1 MKKKENKIP
10 TLNQD
15 FELETFLTVLR
26 KNIIIVLIFFALAIT
41 GGYLYFRYT
50 QPIYSSYSII
60 QIKKENKTNE
70 ILGISSGVKMD
81 PTIEIMR
88 SEEFLKTVVKN
99 LPLGISFFTE
109 GAFLNTESYG
119 SMPFKVDY
127 EITGSDIYDRP
138 IYYEQNKDGK
148 SYDINIGENGA
159 VHNIP
164 FDKPTVLPEG
174 ITITMSAPNGESYIG
189 RNSIKDKYYFVI
201 NSERQ
206 TLRNISKG
214 LVIEALNNNAGTIKI
229 TYDCENAR
237 KSADIANAIA
247 EQFIE
252 FDVMKSRES
261 SMATIAYIDEQ
272 MDNMVDELSTIESQ
286 LQQFRIANGITND
299 EVKSRKNGLAET
311 RIANLEQRMS
321 EIDYEIETLN
331 EVKEQV
337 NNNPDINMYEMMAL
351 MSGQSSNA
359 FLSSMLKSLQDLMSK
374 RESMLFEVTENNHKI
389 VVIDKQIESKK
400 ETIIDF
406 IGSTIVRLEKQKAS
420 CEKKQEDIRNGI
432 IEKANYDELE
442 YSKLQRIYSVNES
455 HYSKLLD
462 RKIEILISQSGY
474 VSTNLVLEKASVPSS
489 AISPI
494 FSKTM
499 TMAVI
504 LALVLSI
511 LFLLARYLFY
521 NKILTSNDI
530 SKYTDI
536 PVIGEVVMSRHKNE
550 FSQAVVHKNARSHI
564 TENFRKIRTN
574 LDYYPLDSK
583 CRVIITTST
592 VPGEGKTFVAINTAD
607 IYAMSGKKVLLV
619 DFDLRKPRLEKCL
632 TLDNEDGV
640 STILTN
646 RKPWQECVHKDVI
659 ENMDVITSGPVTPI
673 AAELL
678 IGKNIDT
685 FIEEVR
691 AAYDIVI
698 LDTPP
703 LGIIHDAIT
712 LSKYADNFF
721 YIMRSGISV
730 KGYIEYING
739 IVEEHNVKNISM
751 VLNGLP
757 VSKHSGYHY
766 SRYGSHYGKY
776 GYGYGRGYGYGHSY
790 GYGYGYGYSTDEDD
804 DGSEKKEKSGFLSKL
819 FGKKKK

>member
-15 FELETFLTVLR
+15 FEFETFLTVLR
-26 KNIIIVLIFFALAIT
+26 KNIIVVIIFFALAIT
-41 GGYLYFRYT
+41 GGYFYFRYT
-50 QPIYSSYSII
+50 QPIYSSSSII
-60 QIKKENKTNE
+60 QIKKENKTQD
-70 ILGISSGVKMD
+70 ILGLSSDIRMD

-88 SEEFLKTVVKN
+88 SEEFLKIVAKN
-99 LPLGISFFTE
+99 LPLGISYYTE
-109 GAFLNTESYG
+109 GSFLNTENYG
-119 SMPFKVDY
+119 SLPFKVDY
-127 EITGSDIYDRP
+127 EFTDNGIYDKP
-138 IYYEQNKDGK
+138 IYYELNKDGK
-148 SYDINIGENGA
+148 SYDISIGKNGSI
-159 VHNIP
+159 HNVP
-164 FDKPTVLPEG
+164 FDKPTQIQDG
-174 ITITMSAPNGESYIG
+174 ITLTLSAPSFTERS
-189 RNSIKDKYYFVI
+189 SIKDKYYFVI

-206 TLRNISKG
+206 ILRNISKG
-214 LVIEALNNNAGTIKI
+214 LVIEALNKNAGTIKI
-229 TYDCENAR
+229 TYDCFNAK
-237 KSADIANAIA
+237 KSADIVNAIA

-286 LQQFRIANGITND
+286 LQQFRLANGITSED
-299 EVKSRKNGLAET
+299 IKSHRNSIAEAQIT
-311 RIANLEQRMS
+311 SIEQRTAN
-321 EIDYEIETLN
+321 IDYEIEILN
-331 EVKEQV
+331 EVQNEI

-351 MSGQSSNA
+351 MSGQTSNA
-359 FLSSMLKSLQDLMSK
+359 FLSSMLKSLQDLISK

-389 VVIDKQIESKK
+389 VVIDKQIEAKK

-406 IGSTIVRLEKQKAS
+406 IGSTIVRLNKQKADNQ
-420 CEKKQEDIRNGI
+420 KKVEDIRSGI
-432 IEKANYDELE
+432 LEKTNYDELE
-442 YSKLQRIYSVNES
+442 YSKLQRIYSINEA
-455 HYSKLLD
+455 YYNKLLN
-462 RKIEILISQSGY
+462 KKAEILISQSGY
-474 VSTNLVLEKASVPSS
+474 VSTNLVLEKANVPGTP
-489 AISPI
+489 ISPL

-499 TMAVI
+499 TMAAL

-530 SKYTDI
+530 TKYTDI

-592 VPGEGKTFVAINTAD
+592 VPGEGKTFIAINTAD

-619 DFDLRKPRLEKCL
+619 DFDLRKPRLDKCL

-646 RKPWQECVHKDVI
+646 KKPWQECVHKDVI

-685 FIEEVR
+685 FMDEVR
-691 AAYDIVI
+691 NAYDIVI

-776 GYGYGRGYGYGHSY
+776 GYGYGRGYGYGYGHGY

-804 DGSEKKEKSGFLSKL
+804 DGSEKKEKRGFFSRL

>member
-26 KNIIIVLIFFALAIT
+26 KNIIVVIIFFALAIT

-70 ILGISSGVKMD
+70 ILGINSGVKMD

-109 GAFLNTESYG
+109 GAFLNTENYG

-127 EITGSDIYDRP
+127 EFTEGGLYDKP

-148 SYDINIGENGA
+148 SYDISIGKDGA
-159 VHNIP
+159 MYNVP
-164 FDKPTVLPEG
+164 FDKPTKIQDGVTL
-174 ITITMSAPNGESYIG
+174 TMSAPNGESYIG
-189 RNSIKDKYYFVI
+189 RSSIKDKYYFVI

-321 EIDYEIETLN
+321 EIDYEIETLK

-374 RESMLFEVTENNHKI
+374 RESMLFEVTDNNHKI

-536 PVIGEVVMSRHKNE
+536 PVIGEVVTSRHKNE

-592 VPGEGKTFVAINTAD
+592 VPGEGKTFIAINTAD

-632 TLDNEDGV
+632 NLDNEDGV

-776 GYGYGRGYGYGHSY
+776 GYGYARGYGYGHSY

>member
-15 FELETFLTVLR
+15 FELETFLTVLK
-26 KNIIIVLIFFALAIT
+26 KNVIFVIIFFALAIC

-50 QPIYSSYSII
+50 QPIFSSSSII
-60 QIKKENKTNE
+60 QIKKENRTNE
-70 ILGISSGVKMD
+70 ILGISSDVNMN

-109 GAFLNTESYG
+109 GAFLKSESYG
-119 SMPFKVDY
+119 SMPFRVEY
-127 EITGSDIYDRP
+127 EITNPKIYDNA

-148 SYDINIGENGA
+148 SYDINIGEKGV
-159 VHNIP
+159 VHNVP
-164 FDKPTVLPEG
+164 FSTPTVLPEG
-174 ITITMSAPNGESYIG
+174 LTITMSAPNSESYAE
-189 RNSIKDKYYFVI
+189 RSSIKDKYYFVI
-201 NSERQ
+201 NSEKQ
-206 TLRNISKG
+206 ILRDISKG
-214 LVIEALNNNAGTIKI
+214 LVIEALNNSAGTIRI
-229 TYDCENAR
+229 TYDCENAK

-261 SMATIAYIDEQ
+261 SMATIAYIDEK
-272 MDNMVDELSTIESQ
+272 MADMVDELSTIENQ
-286 LQQFRIANGITND
+286 LQQFRIANGITAD
-299 EVKSRKNGLAET
+299 DVKARNNNLAET
-311 RIANLEQRMS
+311 RITNLEQRIA
-321 EIDYEIETLN
+321 EIDYEIETLK
-331 EVKEQV
+331 EVKEQI
-337 NNNPDINMYEMMAL
+337 NSNPDINMYEMMAL

-359 FLSSMLKSLQDLMSK
+359 FLSSMLKSLQDLIAK
-374 RESMLFEVTENNHKI
+374 RESMLFEVTESNHKI

-406 IGSTIVRLEKQKAS
+406 IGSTITRLEKQKAG
-420 CEKKQEDIRNGI
+420 CENKENDIRNGI
-432 IEKANYDELE
+432 LKKVSYDELE
-442 YSKLQRIYSVNES
+442 YSKLQRIYSANEA

-474 VSTNLVLEKASVPSS
+474 VSTNLVLEKASVPGG

-494 FSKTM
+494 LSKTM
-499 TMAVI
+499 TMAVL
-504 LALVLSI
+504 LALVLSV

-521 NKILTSNDI
+521 NKILTSSDI
-530 SKYTDI
+530 GKYTDI
-536 PVIGEVVMSRHKNE
+536 PVIGEVVTSRRKSE
-550 FSQAVVHKNARSHI
+550 FSRAVVHKNARSHV

-574 LDYYPLDSK
+574 LDYYPLESK

-592 VPGEGKTFVAINTAD
+592 VPGEGKTFIAINTAD

-632 TLDNEDGV
+632 DLDNEFGL

-646 RKPWQECVHKDVI
+646 RKTWQECLHKDVV

-678 IGKNIDT
+678 IGKNIDA
-685 FIEEVR
+685 FISEVR
-691 AAYDIVI
+691 NEYDIVI

-721 YIMRSGISV
+721 YVMRSGISV

-739 IVEEHNVKNISM
+739 IVEEHGLKNVSM
-751 VLNGLP
+751 ILNGLP
-757 VSKHSGYHY
+757 VSKHSSYGYSKYGY
-766 SRYGSHYGKY
+766 SNYGKY
-776 GYGYGRGYGYGHSY
+776 GY
-790 GYGYGYGYSTDEDD
+790 TEDD
-804 DGSEKKEKSGFLSKL
+804 DDDNTGKGNFFSRL
-819 FGKKKK
+819 FGKKN

>member
-15 FELETFLTVLR
+15 FELETFLTVLK
-26 KNIIIVLIFFALAIT
+26 KNVIFVIIFFALAIC

-50 QPIYSSYSII
+50 QPIFSSSSII
-60 QIKKENKTNE
+60 QIKKENRTNE
-70 ILGISSGVKMD
+70 ILGISSDVNMN

-109 GAFLNTESYG
+109 GAFLKSESYG
-119 SMPFKVDY
+119 SMPFRVEY
-127 EITGSDIYDRP
+127 EITNPKIYDNA

-148 SYDINIGENGA
+148 SYDINIGEKGA
-159 VHNIP
+159 VHNVP
-164 FDKPTVLPEG
+164 FSTPTVLPEG
-174 ITITMSAPNGESYIG
+174 LTITMSAPNSESYAE
-189 RNSIKDKYYFVI
+189 RSSIKDKYYFVI
-201 NSERQ
+201 NSEKQ
-206 TLRNISKG
+206 ILRDISKG
-214 LVIEALNNNAGTIKI
+214 LVIEALNNSAGTIRI
-229 TYDCENAR
+229 TYDCENAK

-261 SMATIAYIDEQ
+261 SMATIAYIDEK
-272 MDNMVDELSTIESQ
+272 MADMVDELSTIENQ
-286 LQQFRIANGITND
+286 LQRFRIANGITAD
-299 EVKSRKNGLAET
+299 DVKARNNNLAET
-311 RIANLEQRMS
+311 RITNLEQRIA
-321 EIDYEIETLN
+321 EIDYEIETLK
-331 EVKEQV
+331 EVKEQI
-337 NNNPDINMYEMMAL
+337 NSNPDINMYEMMAL

-359 FLSSMLKSLQDLMSK
+359 FLSSMLKSLQDLIAK
-374 RESMLFEVTENNHKI
+374 RESMLFEVTESNHKI

-406 IGSTIVRLEKQKAS
+406 IGSTITRLEKQKAG
-420 CEKKQEDIRNGI
+420 CENKENDIRNGI
-432 IEKANYDELE
+432 LKKVSYDELE
-442 YSKLQRIYSVNES
+442 YSKLQRIYSANEA

-474 VSTNLVLEKASVPSS
+474 VSTNLVLEKASVPGG

-494 FSKTM
+494 LSKTM
-499 TMAVI
+499 TMAVL
-504 LALVLSI
+504 LALVLSV

-521 NKILTSNDI
+521 NKILTSSDI
-530 SKYTDI
+530 GKYTDI
-536 PVIGEVVMSRHKNE
+536 PVIGEVVTSRRKSE
-550 FSQAVVHKNARSHI
+550 FSQAIVHKNARSHV

-574 LDYYPLDSK
+574 LDYYPLESK

-592 VPGEGKTFVAINTAD
+592 VPGEGKTFIAINTAD

-632 TLDNEDGV
+632 DLDNEFGL

-646 RKPWQECVHKDVI
+646 RKTWQECLHKDVV

-685 FIEEVR
+685 FISEVR
-691 AAYDIVI
+691 NEYDIVI

-721 YIMRSGISV
+721 YVMRSGISV

-739 IVEEHNVKNISM
+739 IVEEHGLKNVSM
-751 VLNGLP
+751 ILNGLP
-757 VSKHSGYHY
+757 ASKHSSYGYSKYGY
-766 SRYGSHYGKY
+766 SNYGKY
-776 GYGYGRGYGYGHSY
+776 GY
-790 GYGYGYGYSTDEDD
+790 TEDD
-804 DGSEKKEKSGFLSKL
+804 DDDNTGKENFFSRL
-819 FGKKKK
+819 FGKKN

>member
-26 KNIIIVLIFFALAIT
+26 KNIIVVIIFFALAIT
-41 GGYLYFRYT
+41 GGYFYFRYT
-50 QPIYSSYSII
+50 QPIYSSSSII
-60 QIKKENKTNE
+60 QIKKENKTQD
-70 ILGISSGVKMD
+70 ILGLSSDIRMD

-88 SEEFLKTVVKN
+88 SEEFLKIVAKN
-99 LPLGISFFTE
+99 LPLGISYYTE
-109 GAFLNTESYG
+109 GSFLNTENYG
-119 SMPFKVDY
+119 SLPFKVDY
-127 EITGSDIYDRP
+127 EFTENGIYDKP
-138 IYYEQNKDGK
+138 IYYELNKDGK
-148 SYDINIGENGA
+148 SYDISIGKNGSI
-159 VHNIP
+159 HNVP
-164 FDKPTVLPEG
+164 FDKPTQIQDG
-174 ITITMSAPNGESYIG
+174 ITLTLSAPSFTERS
-189 RNSIKDKYYFVI
+189 SIKDKYYFVI

-206 TLRNISKG
+206 ILRNISKG
-214 LVIEALNNNAGTIKI
+214 LVIEALNKNAGTIKI
-229 TYDCENAR
+229 TYDCFNAK
-237 KSADIANAIA
+237 KSADIVNAIA

-286 LQQFRIANGITND
+286 LQQFRLANGITSED
-299 EVKSRKNGLAET
+299 IKSHHNSIAEAQIT
-311 RIANLEQRMS
+311 SIEQRTAN
-321 EIDYEIETLN
+321 IDYEIEILN
-331 EVKEQV
+331 EVQNEI

-351 MSGQSSNA
+351 MSGQTSNA
-359 FLSSMLKSLQDLMSK
+359 FLSSMLKSLQDLISK

-389 VVIDKQIESKK
+389 VVIDKQIEAKK

-406 IGSTIVRLEKQKAS
+406 IGSTIVRLNKQKADNQ
-420 CEKKQEDIRNGI
+420 KKVEDIRSGI
-432 IEKANYDELE
+432 LEKTNYDELE
-442 YSKLQRIYSVNES
+442 YSKLQRIYSINEA
-455 HYSKLLD
+455 YYNKLLN
-462 RKIEILISQSGY
+462 KKAEILISQSGF
-474 VSTNLVLEKASVPSS
+474 VSTNLVLEKANVPG
-489 AISPI
+489 APISPL

-499 TMAVI
+499 TMAAL

-521 NKILTSNDI
+521 NKILTNNDI
-530 SKYTDI
+530 TKYTDI

-592 VPGEGKTFVAINTAD
+592 VPGEGKTFIAINTAD

-632 TLDNEDGV
+632 NLDNEDGV

-804 DGSEKKEKSGFLSKL
+804 DGSEKKEKGGFFSRI

>member
-41 GGYLYFRYT
+41 GGYFYFRYT
-50 QPIYSSYSII
+50 QPIYSSSSII
-60 QIKKENKTNE
+60 QIKKENKTQD
-70 ILGISSGVKMD
+70 ILGLSSDIRMD

-88 SEEFLKTVVKN
+88 SEEFLKIVAKN
-99 LPLGISFFTE
+99 LPLGISYYTE
-109 GAFLNTESYG
+109 GSFLNTENYG
-119 SMPFKVDY
+119 SLPFKVDY
-127 EITGSDIYDRP
+127 EFTDNGIYDKP
-138 IYYEQNKDGK
+138 IYYELNKDGK
-148 SYDINIGENGA
+148 SYDISIGKNGSI
-159 VHNIP
+159 HNVP
-164 FDKPTVLPEG
+164 FDKPTQIQDG
-174 ITITMSAPNGESYIG
+174 ITLTLSAPSFTERS
-189 RNSIKDKYYFVI
+189 SIKDKYYFVI

-206 TLRNISKG
+206 ILRNISKG
-214 LVIEALNNNAGTIKI
+214 LVIEALNKNAGTIKI
-229 TYDCENAR
+229 TYDCFNAK
-237 KSADIANAIA
+237 KSADIVNAIA

-286 LQQFRIANGITND
+286 LQQFRLANGITSED
-299 EVKSRKNGLAET
+299 IKSHRNSIAEAQIT
-311 RIANLEQRMS
+311 SIEQRTAN
-321 EIDYEIETLN
+321 IDYEIEILN
-331 EVKEQV
+331 EVQNEI

-351 MSGQSSNA
+351 MSGQTSNA
-359 FLSSMLKSLQDLMSK
+359 FLSSMLKSLQDLISK

-389 VVIDKQIESKK
+389 VVIDKQIEAKK

-406 IGSTIVRLEKQKAS
+406 IGSTIVRLNKQKADNQ
-420 CEKKQEDIRNGI
+420 KKVEDIRSGI
-432 IEKANYDELE
+432 LEKTNYDELE
-442 YSKLQRIYSVNES
+442 YSKLQRIYSINEA
-455 HYSKLLD
+455 YYNKLLN
-462 RKIEILISQSGY
+462 KKAEILISQSGF
-474 VSTNLVLEKASVPSS
+474 VSTNLVLEKANVPGTP
-489 AISPI
+489 ISPL

-499 TMAVI
+499 TMAAL

-530 SKYTDI
+530 TKYTDI

-592 VPGEGKTFVAINTAD
+592 VPGEGKTFIAINTAD

-632 TLDNEDGV
+632 TLDNEVGV

-646 RKPWQECVHKDVI
+646 KKPWQDCVHKDVI

-678 IGKNIDT
+678 IGKNIDS

-691 AAYDIVI
+691 NAYDIVI

-776 GYGYGRGYGYGHSY
+776 GYGYGRGYGYGYGHGY

-804 DGSEKKEKSGFLSKL
+804 DGSEKKEKRGFFSRL

>member
-26 KNIIIVLIFFALAIT
+26 KNLIFVIIFFALAIC

-50 QPIYSSYSII
+50 QPIFSSSSII
-60 QIKKENKTNE
+60 QIKKENRTNE
-70 ILGISSGVKMD
+70 ILGISSDVNMN

-109 GAFLNTESYG
+109 GAFLKSESYG
-119 SMPFKVDY
+119 SMPFRVEY
-127 EITGSDIYDRP
+127 EITNPKIYDNV

-148 SYDINIGENGA
+148 SYDINIGEKGA
-159 VHNIP
+159 VHNVP
-164 FDKPTVLPEG
+164 FATPTVLPEG
-174 ITITMSAPNGESYIG
+174 LTITMSAPNSESYSE
-189 RNSIKDKYYFVI
+189 RSSIKDKYYFVI
-201 NSERQ
+201 NSEKQ
-206 TLRNISKG
+206 ILRDISKG
-214 LVIEALNNNAGTIKI
+214 LVIEALNNSAGTIKI
-229 TYDCENAR
+229 TYDCENAK
-237 KSADIANAIA
+237 KSAEIANAIA

-252 FDVMKSRES
+252 FDIMKSRES
-261 SMATIAYIDEQ
+261 SMATIAYIDEK
-272 MDNMVDELSTIESQ
+272 MADMVDELSTIENQ

-299 EVKSRKNGLAET
+299 DIKARNNNLAET
-311 RIANLEQRMS
+311 RITNLEQRIA
-321 EIDYEIETLN
+321 EIDYEIETLK
-331 EVKEQV
+331 EVKEQI
-337 NNNPDINMYEMMAL
+337 NSNPDINMYEMMAL

-359 FLSSMLKSLQDLMSK
+359 FLSSMLKSLQDLIAK
-374 RESMLFEVTENNHKI
+374 RESMLFEVTESNHKI

-406 IGSTIVRLEKQKAS
+406 IGSTITRLEKQKAG
-420 CEKKQEDIRNGI
+420 CENKENDIRNGI
-432 IEKANYDELE
+432 LKKVSYDELE
-442 YSKLQRIYSVNES
+442 YSKLQRIYSANEA

-474 VSTNLVLEKASVPSS
+474 VSTNLVLEKASVPGG

-494 FSKTM
+494 LSRTM
-499 TMAVI
+499 TMAVL
-504 LALVLSI
+504 LALVLSV

-521 NKILTSNDI
+521 NKILTSSDI
-530 SKYTDI
+530 IKYTDI
-536 PVIGEVVMSRHKNE
+536 PVIGEVVTSRRKSE
-550 FSQAVVHKNARSHI
+550 FSQAIVHKNARSHV

-574 LDYYPLDSK
+574 LDYYPLESK

-592 VPGEGKTFVAINTAD
+592 VPGEGKTFIAINTAD

-632 TLDNEDGV
+632 DLDNEFGL

-646 RKPWQECVHKDVI
+646 RKTWQECLHKDVV
-659 ENMDVITSGPVTPI
+659 ENMDVITSGPLTPI

-678 IGKNIDT
+678 IGKNIDA
-685 FIEEVR
+685 FISEVR
-691 AAYDIVI
+691 NEYDIVI

-721 YIMRSGISV
+721 YVMRSGISV

-739 IVEEHNVKNISM
+739 IVEEHGLKNVSM
-751 VLNGLP
+751 ILNGLP
-757 VSKHSGYHY
+757 VSKHSSYGYSKYGY
-766 SRYGSHYGKY
+766 SNYGKY
-776 GYGYGRGYGYGHSY
+776 GY
-790 GYGYGYGYSTDEDD
+790 TEDEDD
-804 DGSEKKEKSGFLSKL
+804 DNTGKGNFFSRL
-819 FGKKKK
+819 FGKKN